1 MNRVLESIRVLD
13 LTQMVAGPLCTLL
26 LGDLGAD
33 VIKVEPPAGDSSRQ
47 IGVNRACGESDYFLS
62 LNRNKRSIVLDL
74 KTPAGLETVK
84 ALAHSCDIVVENF
97 RPGTMDKL
105 GIGWDMLSALNPR
118 LIFCSM
124 SGFGATGPYRDRP
137 ALDPVIQ
144 AMSGVMQLTGTADS
158 GPLKTGVLISDFVPP
173 LFATI
178 GVMTA
183 LYARASS
190 GKGQR
195 VDVSMLDA
203 TVFSMVPREGYYF
216 STGRT
221 PGRLG
226 NAHYQISP
234 WNSYR
239 TRDGRHV
246 IVVAH
251 TEKFWRALVAALGR
265 DDLANDSRFGT
276 NAGRLEHREALEP
289 EIARAFERE
298 TLEHWTNSLAQAGV
312 LFAPVRDFDEVFAD
326 PVIRDEIVQTVAHPT
341 AGEVQVL
348 RNPIKLSD
356 ADIDIRRPPPLL
368 GEHTQE
374 VLRELDSL
382 RPPAEEIH
390 EPPPASPRRQENP
403 HHRRSFRHGQVGL
416 RTVRERGGRG
426 GRNRS

>member
-1 MNRVLESIRVLD
+1 MSRVLDGIRVLD

-33 VIKVEPPAGDSSRQ
+33 VIKVEPPDGDSSRQ

-74 KTPAGLETVK
+74 KTPTGVETVK
-84 ALAHSCDIVVENF
+84 ALAQSCDIVAENF
-97 RPGTMDKL
+97 RPGTMEKL
-105 GIGWDMLSALNPR
+105 GIGWDALSALNPR

-124 SGFGATGPYRDRP
+124 SGFGQAGPYRDRP

-144 AMSGVMQLTGTADS
+144 AMSGVMQLTGSAES

-178 GVMTA
+178 GVIAA
-183 LYARASS
+183 LYARTSS

-203 TVFSMVPREGYYF
+203 TVFSMVPREAYYF

-234 WNSYR
+234 WNTYR
-239 TRDGRHV
+239 TQDGRH
-246 IVVAH
+246 ILVVAH
-251 TEKFWRALVAALGR
+251 TDKFWRALVVAIGR
-265 DDLANDSRFGT
+265 GDLADDARFRT
-276 NAGRLEHREALEP
+276 NANRLEHRGALEL
-289 EIARAFERE
+289 EIALAFLGG
-298 TLEHWTNSLAQAGV
+298 TLEHWTQALSQAGV

-326 PVIRDEIVQTVAHPT
+326 PVIRDGVVQAVAHAT
-341 AGEVQVL
+341 AGNVQLL
-348 RNPIKLSD
+348 RNPIKLSGSE
-356 ADIDIRRPPPLL
+356 IDIRRPPPLL

-374 VLRELDSL
+374 VLSELNSL
-382 RPPAEEIH
+382 R
-390 EPPPASPRRQENP
+390 
-403 HHRRSFRHGQVGL
+403 
-416 RTVRERGGRG
+416 
-426 GRNRS
+426 